1 MPADAAHSAFE
12 RVLTAVGE
20 CLDRQSAEVL
30 LRLRADKEM
39 QGRIEDLADKS
50 TEGPLT
56 PDEREEY
63 EALIPRRQFH
73 SHSSSWRSSA
83 FGSPEERLEDF
94 AVSIRER

>member
-1 MPADAAHSAFE
+1 MQH
-12 RVLTAVGE
+12 TALSNA
-20 CLDRQSAEVL
+20 C
-30 LRLRADKEM
+30 LRLSGNALIDRAPKCCSASVPTRRCRV
-39 QGRIEDLADKS
+39 GSRKWLTILPRAA
-50 TEGPLT
+50 LT
-56 PDEREEY
+56 PQEHEEY